1 MKAYLKA
8 WALALI
14 ALAIWSA
21 ITAEQDFQ
29 KAKFTRCAVTH
40 CG

>member
-8 WALALI
+8 WGLALI

-21 ITAEQDFQ
+21 ISAEQDHQ
-29 KAKFTRCAVTH
+29 KAKFERCSVTRCA
-40 CG
+40 

>member
-14 ALAIWSA
+14 ALAVWCAMS
-21 ITAEQDFQ
+21 AEQDYQ
-29 KAKFTRCAVTH
+29 KAKFERCSVTRCA
-40 CG
+40 